1 MTFKPSNPF
10 TLPELAE
17 NETVFPPSLLKSACT
32 LAAHYIAARERRD
45 VESSSRL
52 DGDIGAFLS
61 EEFDSE
67 QYNERGLFR
76 ARFMV
81 VIHDCNA
88 AYGQLDY
95 GHSAWAYNTSRV

>member
-32 LAAHYIAARERRD
+32 LAAHYIAARERSD

-61 EEFDSE
+61 EEFDSGK
-67 QYNERGLFR
+67 YNERGLFR

-95 GHSAWAYNTSRV
+95 GHSAWAHNTSRV

>member
-32 LAAHYIAARERRD
+32 LAAHYIAARERSD

-61 EEFDSE
+61 EEFDCE
-67 QYNERGLFR
+67 QYNERGLFS